1 MIIDYRAYTL
11 ASGTVAQF
19 MELFET
25 EGLEPQVRI
34 CGNFLGLY
42 RTEIG
47 NINQIIMMF
56 AYKDAVERQQRRD
69 LLFKDPA
76 FLSYLQKVR
85 PLLREQEV
93 RMLIPSRCN
102 PPVGTPTGVT

>member
-102 PPVGTPTGVT
+102 PPVGTPTWVT

>member
-1 MIIDYRAYTL
+1 VIIDYRAYTL

-76 FLSYLQKVR
+76 FLSYLHKVR

-102 PPVGTPTGVT
+102 PPVGTPTWVT

>member
-1 MIIDYRAYTL
+1 VIIDYRAYTL

-102 PPVGTPTGVT
+102 PPVGTPAWVT

>member
-1 MIIDYRAYTL
+1 
-11 ASGTVAQF
+11 
-19 MELFET
+19 
-25 EGLEPQVRI
+25 
-34 CGNFLGLY
+34 
-42 RTEIG
+42 
-47 NINQIIMMF
+47 MF

-102 PPVGTPTGVT
+102 PPVGTPTWVT

>member
-1 MIIDYRAYTL
+1 VIIDYRAYTL

-102 PPVGTPTGVT
+102 PPVGTPTWVT